1 MDEIKG
7 FKHQITVKDLLRKQ
21 EGNGDLEFASVYFN
35 STTKTVFNCKYMRD
49 KSFQEVILIK
59 DMAGWSVNKLW
70 IREYIYFQSIIRKFI
85 HWIT

>member
-21 EGNGDLEFASVYFN
+21 EGTGDLEFASVYFN

-59 DMAGWSVNKLW
+59 DMAG
-70 IREYIYFQSIIRKFI
+70 
-85 HWIT
+85 

>member
-21 EGNGDLEFASVYFN
+21 KENGDLEFASVYFN
-35 STTKTVFNCKYMRD
+35 STTKTVIICKYMGD

-59 DMAGWSVNKLW
+59 DMVGWFS
-70 IREYIYFQSIIRKFI
+70 Q
-85 HWIT
+85 